1 MLKWTGRIAVA
12 LAMVAFLGAGAARA
26 QMIEASGGWQTLSG
40 SDFDGIG
47 SGIGGSASVLF
58 PVSSVVVGA
67 GAGYFSHSIDNFD
80 PNLKV
85 LSIFGV
91 IRYPFAMEG
100 SSIKPFIGAQ
110 GGWVQDKVS
119 SGGSTAK
126 ANGYMAGGEVG
137 IQYAVS
143 PMINLLLAGYYNYL
157 HFGDTKVDGTTIT
170 DSKAS
175 GSAFGL
181 RGGFNVNLKK

>member
-12 LAMVAFLGAGAARA
+12 LAMVAFIGAGAARA
-26 QMIEASGGWQTLSG
+26 QMIEASGGWQDVTG

-58 PVSSVVVGA
+58 PVSSVVLGA

-80 PNLKV
+80 PNLKL
-85 LSIFGV
+85 LSIVGV
-91 IRYPFAMEG
+91 IRYPFATQG
-100 SSIKPFIGAQ
+100 SVKPFVGAQ
-110 GGWVQDKVS
+110 GGWIQDKVS

-126 ANGYMAGGEVG
+126 ANGFLAGGEVG

-157 HFGDTKVDGTTIT
+157 NFGDTKVDGTTIS
-170 DSKAS
+170 DSKAT
-175 GSAFGL
+175 GGAFGL